1 MGRGEMFADLLQK
14 FNLVLRNFITLFFFY
29 QQIAYIYVY
38 ITGEVEEINTGFQDS
53 VQSPSLIALAF
64 YDGLWAYD
72 GW

>member
-1 MGRGEMFADLLQK
+1 MLAYILQK
-14 FNLVLRNFITLFFFY
+14 FSLVLRNFITLFFSNKLC
-29 QQIAYIYVY
+29 IYMYLYVS
-38 ITGEVEEINTGFQDS
+38 GEVEEINTGFQDS

>member
-1 MGRGEMFADLLQK
+1 MFADLLQK

-29 QQIAYIYVY
+29 RQIAYIYVY

>member
-1 MGRGEMFADLLQK
+1 MYM
-14 FNLVLRNFITLFFFY
+14 
-29 QQIAYIYVY
+29 YVS
-38 ITGEVEEINTGFQDS
+38 GEVEEINTGFQDS

>member
-1 MGRGEMFADLLQK
+1 MLAYILQK
-14 FNLVLRNFITLFFFY
+14 FTRVKEFYYLLFFSN
-29 QQIAYIYVY
+29 IYMYMYVS
-38 ITGEVEEINTGFQDS
+38 GEVEEINTGFQDS